1 MSEMKILRS
10 IEAIE
15 SQRSEWQSRN
25 LRIALVP
32 TMGYLHA
39 GHLSLVKIAKAQ
51 SDRVVVSIFV
61 NPTQFGP
68 NEDLDRYP
76 RDFDR
81 DERLCAEAGVDAVFY
96 PPATDMYAPNHSTWV
111 QEDSLSQT
119 LCGASRPGHFRGV
132 TTVVLKLFNLSG
144 CRTAVFGRKDAQQAL
159 IIRRMVRDLN
169 VPVEVVFAPLI
180 REPDGLALSS
190 RNKFLSPA
198 EHQSALSIS
207 RGIFQAEERYRAG
220 VREAEPLLAVVR
232 ESISAAGGKIDYVS
246 LMEQETLRPL
256 AVADRPALLAVAAF
270 FGQTRLID
278 NVFLE

>member
-1 MSEMKILRS
+1 MKILRS

-169 VPVEVVFAPLI
+169 VPVQVVFAPLI

>member
-1 MSEMKILRS
+1 MKILRS